1 MDQVV
6 TGASGSAALAFL
18 VQAAFKGTLLLT
30 VAALLVLALRRGSA
44 AHRHLVWACAL
55 AGLVALP
62 VLLALLPA
70 WRVSAPALAWLS
82 AGSSAP
88 APAPSQTATPAPAPE
103 AAAPVTPAPSA
114 VEPPAPTGATATPA
128 DPTPA

>member
-1 MDQVV
+1 MDEVV

-70 WRVSAPALAWLS
+70 WRVSAPALFWLVPGPRARPALAPS
-82 AGSSAP
+82 QGPSPQPAPQAAAP
-88 APAPSQTATPAPAPE
+88 APD
-103 AAAPVTPAPSA
+103 V
-114 VEPPAPTGATATPA
+114 PPAV
-128 DPTPA
+128 